1 MLTLT
6 VPWWEIV
13 VRTAAVYV
21 VVHENLAKEDI
32 TEAEVAMAAREHG
45 VEDLADLSAAILEPD
60 GSISIIEKRGERVR
74 RTRRRFRQFKR

>member
-1 MLTLT
+1 
-6 VPWWEIV
+6 
-13 VRTAAVYV
+13 
-21 VVHENLAKEDI
+21 
-32 TEAEVAMAAREHG
+32 MAAREHG